1 MLKSASGIGLFLA
14 AICFVSPA
22 RAGDAWHDFWDGV
35 HVGWHRNNEWPE
47 PFSTADKQTAV
58 APFCVMIA
66 NGWQRQNLIG
76 ENYFDGGSKN
86 LNNAGI
92 ERIRSILRQAP
103 VEHRVVYVERDLNDD
118 VTNMRVDAVQQAVAA
133 LQPKG
138 PMPEVIVSNMVPEG
152 RPAEMVAAEYK
163 GYTTSVPTPR
173 LSGHSG
179 GSSGGGGGPSTSGS
193 TGSSGGS
200 GGTN

>member
-1 MLKSASGIGLFLA
+1 MLKSASTIGLFLA
-14 AICFVSPA
+14 AVCFVSPA
-22 RAGDAWHDFWDGV
+22 KAGDAWHDFWDEV

-47 PFSTADKQTAV
+47 PFSAADKHAAV

-92 ERIRSILRQAP
+92 ERIRFILRQAP
-103 VEHRVVYVERDLNDD
+103 VEHRVVYVERDLNDE
-118 VTNMRVDAVQQAVAA
+118 VTNMRVDVVQQAVAA

-152 RPAEMVAAEYK
+152 RSAEMVAAEYK
-163 GYTTSVPTPR
+163 GYTTSAPTPR
-173 LSGHSG
+173 LSSHSSGGGGGGASPSGSG
-179 GSSGGGGGPSTSGS
+179 GSSGGAAA
-193 TGSSGGS
+193 
-200 GGTN
+200 N